1 MVMRPLAIRKSIKRK
16 KTHLKPSGDF
26 SFEICPSQQMNSEA
40 GYSYMF
46 TPLFMRYCHEIITV
60 IILKISYLSRFGWAM
75 ITIRNESHGI
85 GMVHCS
91 HLPVKD
97 PTWSLNVHSSN
108 GCQAMNLSWKHN
120 SHFFPRLRFDS
131 FHCLNLETWSD
142 GNWRKHGH
150 CRRHRPPPN
159 HHLGKQHFKISNMRI
174 SISSTP
180 PTNSSLPWGS
190 NPNLHERILADGI
203 LVLYHPGE
211 RKPHNCD
218 SGRKLPIP
226 V

>member
-1 MVMRPLAIRKSIKRK
+1 
-16 KTHLKPSGDF
+16 
-26 SFEICPSQQMNSEA
+26 
-40 GYSYMF
+40 MF

-150 CRRHRPPPN
+150 CRRHRPPQTTILEN
-159 HHLGKQHFKISNMRI
+159 
-174 SISSTP
+174 SISRFQTWEFPFHQPLLRIQASLGVPIPISMKEFLQMGSLSCTTRANANLTIVTP
-180 PTNSSLPWGS
+180 AESYRFPCRKSWFMAPPQGAVVA
-190 NPNLHERILADGI
+190 LHEVGRVLVHLNISTFLLRI
-203 LVLYHPGE
+203 E
-211 RKPHNCD
+211 RWE
-218 SGRKLPIP
+218 
-226 V
+226 